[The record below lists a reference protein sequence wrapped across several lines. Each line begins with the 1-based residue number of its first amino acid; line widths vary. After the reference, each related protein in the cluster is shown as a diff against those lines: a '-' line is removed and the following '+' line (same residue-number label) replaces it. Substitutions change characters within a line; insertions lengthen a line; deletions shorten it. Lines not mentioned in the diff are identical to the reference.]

1 MAFNTGNPV
10 PSTDAR
16 DLSDNA
22 ESIDQITNGT
32 STVTTRTGKVIKSI
46 GPIVDTVDAAAT
58 QGLIDIAADVSTVD
72 AAATQAEIDILAR
85 LNEVGVLYD
94 SPIRPW
100 SASLLVEDLRAH
112 KYNDEVYIPT
122 ASLPFTTGATFD
134 VNNWML
140 LQGVTNG
147 DIDND
152 ISIVKVHQNVAA
164 FKADTTEY
172 PDGKTIRLNDRD
184 ADFTKITGTGTGN
197 DENIIA
203 STEVNQSIE
212 LVIDGEL
219 RLSSVGAGGGI
230 DNDSGT
236 IQRAI
241 ALVKLNGYALGA
253 NSDDHFFVGTFADS
267 GDDSRFI
274 IDFDNFTFN
283 SNGCLFTGI
292 ASVAPAQAAA
302 SNQAIFKHKSGSNVT
317 LGDFRVEAD
326 AVDRTSNIGIIA
338 FAVKSEANHQNLNL
352 GNITG
357 SKLSSV
363 FTCSSTDPVNFRL
376 RRVRAKKLFNT
387 SGYYTVNCAN
397 NCDDFQAQISNQDSV
412 RSYFVYGVENHR
424 VSVHSTNHNKFTDIL
439 IKRYGYDTKN
449 IHVNYMAQ
457 NDTSSN
463 ASISIEHQ
471 NDTQDGLIE
480 DVYITMNVEKSNV
493 ANPTLNFA
501 QITDAGALA
510 ATTTSR
516 THNIHVRGTTN
527 SSTPTVFGS
536 ALVGG
541 NLSELYL
548 TADLLK
554 RNYDFKHYI
563 IKEGDTATSLAVS
576 DDSGNLNMRFNV
588 TQFAGIPNWGLLT
601 VFGADNAGSSAAEF
615 IAIRVWVQFTV
626 SSLGVVTI
634 GSTQAIDTFTAGALA
649 PTVTYPAGASG
660 SFELGVNV
668 NNYTNAGRKSR
679 AKLEVFGLRF

>member
-1 MAFNTGNPV
+1 MAFITLQGTLLDPNGSVSAGDELRFTHKSTTGSTLKSAVTLLKLTNSGNYYIDLQYGLVLVEYKDVRNSQFENLGVATVNSTNPATTIPELLNALTPV
-10 PSTDAR
+10 SSTELIEFQGILAD
-16 DLSDNA
+16 
-22 ESIDQITNGT
+22 
-32 STVTTRTGKVIKSI
+32 TVTAKNEAVAAKVAAEA
-46 GPIVDTVDAAAT
+46 AAAT
-58 QGLIDIAADVSTVD
+58 VDVVKIPVIYETV
-72 AAATQAEIDILAR
+72 AL
-85 LNEVGVLYD
+85 
-94 SPIRPW
+94 
-100 SASLLVEDLRAH
+100 
-112 KYNDEVYIPT
+112 
-122 ASLPFTTGATFD
+122 
-134 VNNWML
+134 
-140 LQGVTNG
+140 
-147 DIDND
+147 
-152 ISIVKVHQNVAA
+152 
-164 FKADTTEY
+164 FKASMVEY
-172 PDGKTIRLNDRD
+172 PDGKTIHLNDRG
-184 ADFTKITGTGTGN
+184 ADFTKITGNTATN
-197 DENIIA
+197 DEDIIY
-203 STEVNQSIE
+203 STNVNQSIS
-212 LVIDGEL
+212 LVTDGEL
-219 RLSSVGAGGGI
+219 SLSAMGAGGGI
-230 DNDSGT
+230 NNDSGT
-236 IQRAI
+236 IQRAV
-241 ALVKLNGYALGA
+241 ALVKINGYALGA
-253 NSDDHFFVGTFADS
+253 NSNDHFFVGTFADS

-292 ASVAPAQAAA
+292 ASIAPAQAAA

-317 LGDFRVEAD
+317 FGDFRVEAD

-338 FAVKSEANHQNLNL
+338 LAVKSEASHQNLNI

-363 FTCSSTDPVNFRL
+363 FTCSSTDPANFRL

-387 SGYYTVNCAN
+387 NGYYTVNCAN
-397 NCDDFQAQISNQDSV
+397 NCDDFQAQISNQDIV

-424 VSVHSTNHNKFTDIL
+424 VSVHSTSHNKFTDIL
-439 IKRYGYDTKN
+439 IKRYGYDTKD

-480 DVYITMNVEKSNV
+480 DVYITLNVEKSNV

-501 QITDAGALA
+501 QITDVGAVA
-510 ATTTSR
+510 TTTTSR
-516 THNIHVRGTTN
+516 THNIHVKGTTN

-563 IKEGDTATSLAVS
+563 IKEGETATSLAVS

-588 TQFAGIPNWGLLT
+588 TKFAGIPNWGLLT

-615 IAIRVWVQFTV
+615 ITIKVWVQFTV

-634 GSTQAIDTFTAGALA
+634 GSTQVIDTFTTGTLA
-649 PTVTYPAGASG
+649 PTATYPAGATG